1 MDREPQTRAE
11 PRQNEENGGRS
22 AEPRDPDP
30 WARST
35 REGLVRI
42 REYRCTACDG
52 DPPQAEEFDRASIAI
67 VRSGVFGIR
76 TGKRTQI
83 LSTGF
88 LLLGN
93 AGQRYEASHDHG
105 VGDRCLVFD
114 FQGRALEDLAE
125 SLRRGVGATPFAVN
139 VLPPDP
145 RVDAFRRLAQEDLS
159 PTGPSLGLEEIGLSL
174 AEHVLKLSGAGS
186 ARSNATAPDNRRARD
201 SIVAAIAQ
209 IQGAATEE
217 LTLSDLAAS
226 AAMSPFHFLRLFKRE
241 TGVTPYRFLVQARIR
256 RAVDLLRDTS
266 RPVTEIA
273 FAVGFTDLSNFINA
287 FRREIGVSPRQYR
300 QGGLGRGAP

>member
-1 MDREPQTRAE
+1 
-11 PRQNEENGGRS
+11 
-22 AEPRDPDP
+22 
-30 WARST
+30 
-35 REGLVRI
+35 LVRI
-42 REYRCTACDG
+42 REYRCTASDG